1 MIRHMLQIKTP
12 PSAPIEKIKKEEEE
26 AATDCSKNLYAS
38 ASAAAGLVCDD
49 DCICCGCNLPTNR
62 GKL

>member
-12 PSAPIEKIKKEEEE
+12 PSAPIEKIKKEEAEAE
-26 AATDCSKNLYAS
+26 AARTYATT
-38 ASAAAGLVCDD
+38 AAGLVCDD

-62 GKL
+62 GKF